1 MLDLLSEHEYAG
13 ITVEQIIRRADVVRA
28 TFYAHVADKDELFR
42 DVVSELTSSLVE
54 DASAVAPVESFSL
67 GGAAVYQLFRHAERY
82 PHVYVPM
89 IRGAAEGI
97 PLALFRTALVAG
109 YLNLLQTQE
118 SALEI
123 TPRLP
128 LEFIAR
134 AWVGEHLDLVA
145 WWLEERPPYDAAE
158 LTRMRLL
165 LMTQGL
171 AWARGLPHSQMTFD
185 EELFARIV
193 ANDPPAKRRPAGGA
207 GRR

>member
-1 MLDLLSEHEYAG
+1 MVANKLYSSTMTTTERAKATRPPDRRVRKTRASLHAAMLDLLSEHEYAG

-109 YLNLLQTQE
+109 YLNLLRTQE
-118 SALEI
+118 SALE
-123 TPRLP
+123 
-128 LEFIAR
+128 
-134 AWVGEHLDLVA
+134 
-145 WWLEERPPYDAAE
+145 
-158 LTRMRLL
+158 
-165 LMTQGL
+165 
-171 AWARGLPHSQMTFD
+171 
-185 EELFARIV
+185 
-193 ANDPPAKRRPAGGA
+193 
-207 GRR
+207 